1 MARSIQRGK
10 ERSQKRKAKVAEKN
24 GDKKEEQ
31 DKIAIEDQNNSP
43 SEAEEPQVTSESDEE
58 FEGFSDTE
66 DNTTQ
71 HKVKKLN
78 PKLKHGDVQ
87 SGKVGGEENSKDNQ
101 YSSIIYVGR
110 LPHGFHEKELSRY
123 FSQFGDLKE
132 VRLARNKK
140 TGNSRHYGF
149 VDFVNRDDAKVAQET
164 MNNYLLMGHILKV
177 NLMPKGA
184 KIEKL
189 YKHRPK
195 AFRVTRIKK
204 TKDELT
210 ARSKKNMERRFA
222 KLEEAGI
229 DFKWVE

>member
-1 MARSIQRGK
+1 MAKSIQRGK
-10 ERSQKRKAKVAEKN
+10 EHSQRGKRKVAER
-24 GDKKEEQ
+24 DVDEKEQQ
-31 DKIAIEDQNNSP
+31 DKIAIEEQNDNSSGP
-43 SEAEEPQVTSESDEE
+43 EESQSASDSDEE

-66 DNTTQ
+66 GNTTQ

-78 PKLKHGDVQ
+78 PKLKRSSVQ
-87 SGKVGGEENSKDNQ
+87 SGKADGEENLKDNQ

-110 LPHGFHEKELSRY
+110 LPHGFHEKELSKY

-195 AFRVTRIKK
+195 AFKVTRIKK

-210 ARSKKNMERRFA
+210 ARSQKKMEQRFA
-222 KLEEAGI
+222 KLEEVGI